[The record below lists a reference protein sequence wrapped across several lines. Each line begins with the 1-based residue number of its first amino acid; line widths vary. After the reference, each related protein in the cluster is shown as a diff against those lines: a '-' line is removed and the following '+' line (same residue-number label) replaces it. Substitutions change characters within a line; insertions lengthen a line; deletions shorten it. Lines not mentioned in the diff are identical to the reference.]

1 MTEQSTEETR
11 IHSIDEL
18 SEKVERILS
27 MLSGSGQQD
36 AGSESEPEEPAADPK
51 AEMRAEL
58 AKLQAA
64 EKRKQAREQEK
75 AAGEARLSA
84 IEEKLKEKP
93 PREYKRS
100 TKFMRWQDEDDK

>member
-1 MTEQSTEETR
+1 MTDQVTEEEGR
-11 IHSIDEL
+11 IHSLEEL
-18 SEKVERILS
+18 SEKVDRILAA
-27 MLSGSGQQD
+27 LPGLGQ
-36 AGSESEPEEPAADPK
+36 GGSEPEPEPAADPK

-75 AAGEARLSA
+75 AATEGRFKA

-93 PREYKRS
+93 PREYSRV
-100 TKFMRWQDEDDK
+100 TNFMGWRGDDDK